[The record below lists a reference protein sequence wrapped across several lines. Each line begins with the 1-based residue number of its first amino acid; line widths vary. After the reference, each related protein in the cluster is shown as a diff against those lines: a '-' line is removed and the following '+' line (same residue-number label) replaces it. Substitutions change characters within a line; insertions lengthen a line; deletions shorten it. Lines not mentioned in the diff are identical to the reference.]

1 MKARRPQE
9 GGKAA
14 DKFSQ
19 MTLSPLAPLIFRLS
33 LPAVAAN
40 IVGVVYNLTDT
51 FYLGRLG
58 TDAAAASGI
67 VMPVMVLIQAFGLLF
82 GAGAGNRISVLLGKK
97 DLEKS
102 EELASTAVLSA
113 FALSCILGSLFLIF
127 KSGLLRAM
135 GATSALSPLASVY
148 LVALLA
154 VSPLYCTS
162 YAFDPILRFQ
172 GLVKESM
179 IGIAL
184 GAILNIFLE
193 PVFIF
198 SLRLGMLGAGI
209 ATAICEALSFF
220 LLLFLYRKRSQIA
233 LDFRKFSFKSFGPIL
248 SSGMPN
254 FVRNVM
260 GAASTDVFNL
270 VTDPFGPAAIAGVT
284 IANRILLL
292 TASAE
297 IGMGRGYQP
306 VCGYNYGARKYS
318 RVRKGYYMILS
329 ASAALLILV
338 AVLQEI
344 FAPHLI
350 AIFRNSPPVVKYGSD
365 FLRFFSLTFPLYSFI
380 ICSNMM
386 QQTLGHTLIA
396 SLVGLARQGV
406 FLVPLLFILP
416 ARFGFLGLEICQPV
430 SDCLTFLLTLPMQAM
445 VFKDLKRAELLYVQ
459 NP

>member
-1 MKARRPQE
+1 MREAERK
-9 GGKAA
+9 GGGPK

-58 TDAAAASGI
+58 TAAAAASGI

-102 EELASTAVLSA
+102 KELASSAVLSA
-113 FALSCILGSLFLIF
+113 FALSCLLGALFLIF
-127 KSGLLRAM
+127 KSGILKIM
-135 GATSALSPLASVY
+135 GSTPALSPLASVY
-148 LVALLA
+148 IVPLLIA
-154 VSPLYCTS
+154 SPLYCTS

-179 IGIAL
+179 VGIAL
-184 GAILNIFLE
+184 GAILNIFME
-193 PVFIF
+193 PLFIF
-198 SLRLGMLGAGI
+198 SFRMGMLGAGI
-209 ATAICEALSFF
+209 ATAICESVSFF
-220 LLLFLYRKRSQIA
+220 LLLFLYRKKSEIA
-233 LDFRKFSFKSFGPIL
+233 LDFKKFSFRSFGPIL

-306 VCGYNYGARKYS
+306 VCGYNFGARKYS
-318 RVRKGYYMILS
+318 RVKKGYYMILA
-329 ASAALLILV
+329 ASAALLLIV
-338 AVLQEI
+338 SALQEI
-344 FAPHLI
+344 FAPNLI
-350 AIFRNSPPVVKYGSD
+350 AIFRNTAPVVKYGSD
-365 FLRFFSLTFPLYSFI
+365 FLRFFSATFPLYSFI

-406 FLVPLLFILP
+406 FLIPLLLILP
-416 ARFGFLGLEICQPV
+416 AHFGFFGLEICQPI

-445 VFKDLKRAELLYVQ
+445 VFRDLKRAELLYPQ